1 MLGISNALDSREQA
15 LVIISVILV
24 IAVLA
29 IKDVRRCV
37 PGMLRILVTLPLGPL
52 LLIGAIYVVALV
64 AAAAG
69 LGIWTLPLLGVTV
82 GWALGSGGFMFFT
95 ANEAV
100 SDPEYVAKAL
110 RRSIRWTLILEFV
123 VAVFVFDLVV
133 EVLLLP
139 VLAVLLTLSAF
150 MGDKPEYAQLKS
162 KLDIGLGIVGFALI
176 GHAIWSIATD
186 FGAFWTFENLMRLVL
201 PPALTIAFL
210 PYAYFLRIYI
220 RWEQRR
226 FDRRWRRGVATQ

>member
-1 MLGISNALDSREQA
+1 MLGIWNALDSREQA
-15 LVIISVILV
+15 LVIGSVILV
-24 IAVLA
+24 IAVLP
-29 IKDVRRCV
+29 IKDVRRSV
-37 PGMLRILVTLPLGPL
+37 PGMLMILVTPPLGPL
-52 LLIGAIYVVALV
+52 LLIDA
-64 AAAAG
+64 

-82 GWALGSGGFMFFT
+82 GWALGSGGLMFFT

-100 SDPEYVAKAL
+100 SDPEYFAKAL

-139 VLAVLLTLSAF
+139 VLAVLVTLSAF
-150 MGDKPEYAQLKS
+150 MDDKPEYAQLKS
-162 KLDIGLGIVGFALI
+162 RLDIALGIFGFALI

-226 FDRRWRRGVATQ
+226 FNRRWRRGVATQ